1 MMLTKMMVALCILV
15 LHMAL
20 GAVIREPVDPE
31 VPVDCSTLNECGA
44 NWDCVEYLMA
54 LYRLDCVAG
63 PGVFWG
69 SKASG
74 AVTKTMKSQLE
85 NKKVFLGTVSKKSF
99 VNGGGKRGGM
109 KNLQKIFLGSYM
121 SKLR

>member
-1 MMLTKMMVALCILV
+1 MLTKLIVALTILA

-20 GAVIREPVDPE
+20 GAVVRDSVDREE
-31 VPVDCSTLNECGA
+31 YVPVDCSTLNECGG
-44 NWDCVEYLMA
+44 NWACVEYLMT

-63 PGVFWG
+63 P
-69 SKASG
+69 
-74 AVTKTMKSQLE
+74 
-85 NKKVFLGTVSKKSF
+85 VSKKSPF

>member
-1 MMLTKMMVALCILV
+1 MLTKMMVALCILV

-44 NWDCVEYLMA
+44 NWDCVAYLMA

-63 PGVFWG
+63 P
-69 SKASG
+69 
-74 AVTKTMKSQLE
+74 
-85 NKKVFLGTVSKKSF
+85 VSKKSF